1 MTAMALKKKNNM
13 KKGPFKI
20 NSPTKFGRGATSAG
34 LHRNVGHDLKGK
46 RLKLSPAEA
55 TKALG
60 IQMNRG
66 RGPFKMKSPAK
77 FFAKL
82 PKAKTTIQD
91 FASKVS
97 TRLHESRGFS
107 KISGGRRK

>member
-13 KKGPFKI
+13 KK
-20 NSPTKFGRGATSAG
+20 
-34 LHRNVGHDLKGK
+34 
-46 RLKLSPAEA
+46 
-55 TKALG
+55 
-60 IQMNRG
+60 
-66 RGPFKMKSPAK
+66 GPFKMKSPAK